1 MLFSIS
7 VCVYTA
13 SSCGQV
19 FDGDVILAINGELVQ
34 DKNHEEV
41 VS

>member
-1 MLFSIS
+1 MYAAFSS
-7 VCVYTA
+7 
-13 SSCGQV
+13 GQV
-19 FDGDVILAINGELVQ
+19 FDGDVILAINGEPVQ